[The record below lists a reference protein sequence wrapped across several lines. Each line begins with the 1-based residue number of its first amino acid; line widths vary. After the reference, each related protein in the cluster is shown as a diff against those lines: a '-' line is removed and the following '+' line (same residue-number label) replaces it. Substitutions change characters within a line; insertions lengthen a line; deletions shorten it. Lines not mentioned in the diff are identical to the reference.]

1 MQAAITPIFLV
12 LAALIGLLVGLLVS
26 SLTSSSRES
35 KSSSQAEPPKEMQ
48 QEGFGEALR
57 LWYSPSGKKVITQLD
72 GEYYR
77 DFLTLSPEQKS
88 RVMKMLTLWSYWAG
102 EMPKIRPH
110 APETAAAGA
119 DKATTPE
126 PAKAQAV
133 LEPSVAE
140 AIQAV
145 EENAAEEKPEAD
157 KPKTIAGQ
165 ISLIID
171 QLLEGNPLKEK
182 GIRLIENSHQGVDVW
197 IGLEKFDGIDAIPY
211 PEVQQLIRQAVAQWE
226 KETEDGNP
234 Q

>member
-1 MQAAITPIFLV
+1 
-12 LAALIGLLVGLLVS
+12 
-26 SLTSSSRES
+26 
-35 KSSSQAEPPKEMQ
+35 MQ

-77 DFLTLSPEQKS
+77 DFLTLSPEQKN

-102 EMPKIRPH
+102 EMPKIQPH
-110 APETAAAGA
+110 TTETATAEANKVSA
-119 DKATTPE
+119 PE

-145 EENAAEEKPEAD
+145 EEKAAEEKPEAD

-171 QLLEGNPLKEK
+171 QLLEGNPLKDK

-197 IGLEKFDGIDAIPY
+197 IGMEKFDGIDAIPY

-226 KETEDGNP
+226 KETEAGKP